1 MEIELSDEIRASL
14 EKKAAAN
21 GMSVSRYANL
31 LMQEQLQDDST
42 SAVRRAAVID
52 AWIEHM
58 KSSSSV
64 SGRNG
69 REWREFIHEG
79 HAD

>member
-1 MEIELSDEIRASL
+1 MEIELTDEIRASL

-31 LMQEQLQDDST
+31 LMREQLQDDST
-42 SAVRRAAVID
+42 TAERREAMVD
-52 AWIEHM
+52 EWIEHM

-69 REWREFIHEG
+69 RDWREFIHEG
-79 HAD
+79 HGN